1 MRNLRGSRVLFAAVV
16 VIVLG
21 GVYALAG
28 LRHPISLSAGSAP
41 TSPRSLPVSSVTR
54 VCPAPGAQF
63 SRGGGIAVMASPGSS
78 SGPASAGSGAAVV
91 TRLAGLGRT
100 TAGPTVLSITKP
112 GTPRLATVSLDR
124 TARVQA
130 APKGKT
136 GASKSSPAAVVS
148 TATRGGVVVQAS
160 GALARGLDVEQT
172 AGTNLPTAACGSPGT
187 DFWFTGPG
195 QRTAGRIQVYLMNAS
210 SQTADAN
217 VDIFTDAGPLQD
229 TTDNG
234 ISVPPHGMIVQSL
247 APVLRNS
254 RSVALH
260 VRTSVGQ
267 LAAAVQ
273 ESTGTGEGA
282 WLPAAQAPS
291 THLVIPGLPSAAGS
305 RQLYLS
311 VPGVKDANVHVSAV
325 TSRGTYEPTGAG
337 GIDIPGGSSAEISL
351 PSLAGIPAAIK
362 LTASA
367 PVAATIMIPG
377 GTHGSPGSF
386 TAAAPAIQE
395 QGVIADS
402 VTGPG
407 RASALI
413 LSAPHATARV
423 SVAQVSS
430 AGSARRTQTV
440 QVSSGKSVVVALKAV
455 PGAPR
460 GAPFAVV
467 ISPLAG
473 SGPVYAGRVISAGG
487 TGGALQALLPVASS
501 LVTVPLPPVRNAA
514 ISAVP

>member
-16 VIVLG
+16 VVVLG
-21 GVYALAG
+21 GLYALAG

-41 TSPRSLPVSSVTR
+41 TAPRSLPVTSVTR
-54 VCPAPGAQF
+54 VCPAPGAPF
-63 SRGGGIAVMASPGSS
+63 SRGGGIAVMASPASQATGSQT
-78 SGPASAGSGAAVV
+78 AGSQGAGVAVV
-91 TRLAGLGRT
+91 TRLAGLGRS
-100 TAGPTVLSITKP
+100 TAGPAVLSITKP

-124 TARVQA
+124 TARAQT
-130 APKGKT
+130 APKGK
-136 GASKSSPAAVVS
+136 PAATRVVS
-148 TATRGGVVVQAS
+148 TAVRGGVVVQAS

-172 AGTNLPTAACGSPGT
+172 SGTNLPSAACSSPGT
-187 DFWFTGPG
+187 DFWFAGPG
-195 QRTAGRIQVYLMNAS
+195 QRTVGRIQVYLMNAG
-210 SQTADAN
+210 SQAADAN

-234 ISVPPHGMIVQSL
+234 ITVPPHGMIVQSL

-267 LAAAVQ
+267 VAAAVQ
-273 ESTGTGEGA
+273 ESTGAGEGA
-282 WLPAAQAPS
+282 WLPPAQAPS

-311 VPGVKDANVHVSAV
+311 VPGVKDANVKVSAV

-337 GIDIPGGSSAEISL
+337 GIDIPGGSAAEVSL

-367 PVAATIMIPG
+367 PIAATIMIPG
-377 GTHGSPGSF
+377 GTNGSPGSF
-386 TAAAPAIQE
+386 TAAAPAIEE
-395 QGVIADS
+395 QGVIADN
-402 VTGPG
+402 VTGRG

-413 LSAPHATARV
+413 LSAPHAAARV
-423 SVAQVSS
+423 SVAQISS
-430 AGSARRTQTV
+430 AGSARHTQTV
-440 QVSSGKSVVVALKAV
+440 QVSSGKSVVLALKAL
-455 PGAPR
+455 PGTPR
-460 GAPFAVV
+460 GTPFAVV

-473 SGPVYAGRVISAGG
+473 SGPVYAGRVISASG

-501 LVTVPLPPVRNAA
+501 LVTVPLPAVRNEA
-514 ISAVP
+514 ISAGP